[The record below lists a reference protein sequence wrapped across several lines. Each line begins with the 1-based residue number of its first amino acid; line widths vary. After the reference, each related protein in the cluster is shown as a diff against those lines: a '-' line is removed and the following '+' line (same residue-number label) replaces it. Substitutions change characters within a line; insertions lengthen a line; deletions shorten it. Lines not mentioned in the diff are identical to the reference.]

1 MEQKEYKTVGLA
13 SWVKAGKDFA
23 QNIFFYLVQRPLLKN
38 LRLSNPGL
46 S

>member
-1 MEQKEYKTVGLA
+1 MVVRAFYQKTT
-13 SWVKAGKDFA
+13 FA